1 MIKLTKL
8 NDVLFV
14 LNADLIETIEATPDT
29 IITLLNGKKFV
40 VKESI
45 EEIVEKAITYQ
56 QRISRGIT
64 VLENIEVL
72 ENVETS
78 ENVEE

>member
-72 ENVETS
+72 ENVVTS

>member
-29 IITLLNGKKFV
+29 IITLLNGKSLWSKNLL
-40 VKESI
+40 K
-45 EEIVEKAITYQ
+45 K
-56 QRISRGIT
+56 
-64 VLENIEVL
+64 
-72 ENVETS
+72 
-78 ENVEE
+78 